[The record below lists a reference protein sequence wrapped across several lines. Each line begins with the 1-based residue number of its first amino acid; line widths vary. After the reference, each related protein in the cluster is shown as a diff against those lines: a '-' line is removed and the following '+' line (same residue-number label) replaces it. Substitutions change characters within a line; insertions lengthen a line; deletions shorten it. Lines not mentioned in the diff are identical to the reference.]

1 MSYRIT
7 GLILAILA
15 TPMATR
21 AQDKTPPPPPGKS
34 VETVVVT
41 ARSAAAAEVV
51 TSIDRKSYS
60 VAKEVAASTGTL
72 ADLLRTLPSVDVDPQ
87 GNVTLRGDAGVT
99 ITIDGKPAGMFS
111 GQSRG
116 QSVQSV
122 PADQFER
129 VEVITNPSAAQSA
142 EGSAGVINLV
152 SKTGRKAGVSG
163 SARLSVGTLGQYA
176 TGGTLA
182 YNSAKLALNGDV
194 SWRDRDPQAFRA
206 IEARQETSPQG
217 VKTGQVTDMRLDGFG
232 HIFAGRAGAD
242 YDLDPK
248 TRIGGQVRY
257 QVIAGNQPGREF
269 REDDDPLGRAT
280 VSQRLIGDSPF
291 WNTDTEG
298 SLSFRRKL
306 DGDQDVTVDVR
317 QERATYSF
325 GRADRTFQD
334 RPPIPDIFT
343 QYVTGATVDTTGAKA
358 DYKRTFEGGDEL
370 KAGYDLR
377 IDDNRYWSL
386 VAHGV
391 SPGALTADAGLTGGF
406 NYRQAV
412 NAGFVTWRH
421 RFSDLTVLGGL
432 RLEDAR
438 TSVSAP
444 GVSAPGGSTET
455 TDRLRPFPSL
465 HLSYALGSDRMLT
478 GSYSR
483 RISRPSPFLLT
494 PVVSYRSERTIQRG
508 NPDLKPAETDSF
520 ELGYD
525 AKDKGG
531 SLTAT
536 LFWRR
541 IHNGQTF
548 FTREIDDGVLLTT
561 PENLGLSQRAGASV
575 SVTQKLGAKLTAT
588 LNGDLYWQQL
598 RGLQLGSSTRSNLSG
613 NARANLSWQV
623 TPADLL
629 QVSLR
634 AQGAAP
640 TTQGRR
646 TGYTIL
652 DLGYRRRLTPSLFA
666 VVSAL
671 NVNDGWRQAETTRA
685 PGLVYRQSW
694 RGLPPT
700 VTFGLNYTF
709 GVAKKPP
716 PPPAFDFGGGP
727 PS

>member
-182 YNSAKLALNGDV
+182 YNGAKLALNGDV
-194 SWRDRDPQAFRA
+194 SWRGHDSNAFKTVDVR
-206 IEARQETSPQG
+206 RETSASG
-217 VKTGQVTDMRLDGFG
+217 VETDHFIDTRYEGFLHLFSSRL
-232 HIFAGRAGAD
+232 GAD
-242 YDLDPK
+242 YDLDSK

-257 QVIAGNQPGREF
+257 QEVAGDQPGLERFEDRSASGPPNLGQREF
-269 REDDDPLGRAT
+269 SGGFFQNQDA
-280 VSQRLIGDSPF
+280 
-291 WNTDTEG
+291 EG

-306 DGDQDVTVDVR
+306 DDGQEITAELQ
-317 QERATYSF
+317 QERDGFRLTQPDRIAQIAPPGPDLFNRFDTSATLNTTDAKANYQ
-325 GRADRTFQD
+325 RTFS
-334 RPPIPDIFT
+334 
-343 QYVTGATVDTTGAKA
+343 
-358 DYKRTFEGGDEL
+358 GGDEL
-370 KAGYDLR
+370 KAGYELR
-377 IDDNRYWSL
+377 INDNNYWTV
-386 VAHGV
+386 VARGA
-391 SPGALTADAGLTGGF
+391 SPQALMAQAGLSGAYD
-406 NYRQAV
+406 YRLEVHA
-412 NAGFVTWRH
+412 AFATWQH
-421 RFSDLTVLGGL
+421 KWSDLTLLGGL

-438 TSVSAP
+438 TSVS
-444 GVSAPGGSTET
+444 VPGGPAET

-465 HLSYALGSDRMLT
+465 HLSYALGSDRTLT
-478 GSYSR
+478 SSYSR
-483 RISRPSPFLLT
+483 RISRPPPFLIS
-494 PVVSYRSERTIQRG
+494 PVLFYQDDRTINQG
-508 NPDLKPAETDSF
+508 NPRLKPSETDSL
-520 ELGYD
+520 EVGYEHKR
-525 AKDKGG
+525 KDDTL
-531 SLTAT
+531 SAT
-536 LFWRR
+536 LFYRR
-541 IHNGQTF
+541 IHDDFAWITHR
-548 FTREIDDGVLLTT
+548 FTDGVILIS
-561 PENLGLSQRAGASV
+561 PENLGLTQRAGASV
-575 SVTQKLGAKLTAT
+575 SLSHKFSTKLSAT
-588 LNGDLYWQQL
+588 LNGDLYWSQI
-598 RGLQLGSSTRSNLSG
+598 R
-613 NARANLSWQV
+613 RANLGDPARSGFVGTSRASLGWQV
-623 TPADLL
+623 TSADLL
-629 QVSLR
+629 QATLR
-634 AQGAAP
+634 VNSGTITIEGHKTSGAV
-640 TTQGRR
+640 
-646 TGYTIL
+646 L
-652 DLGYRRRLTPSLFA
+652 DLGYRRRLTPTLFA
-666 VVSAL
+666 VISAR
-671 NVNDGWRQAETTRA
+671 NVNDGGREAEIVDTSSLT
-685 PGLVYRQSW
+685 YRRSF

-700 VTFGLNYTF
+700 VTFSLNYTF

-716 PPPAFDFGGGP
+716 PPPAFEFGGGP